1 MVEKLLIKEATRDS
15 NTVKVAIVE
24 VVPFTEGDFN
34 LVQGCQDVGA
44 AEDDDNVVNRS
55 DIDLLKGSQDTN
67 AIL

>member
-34 LVQGCQDVGA
+34 LVQGCKMLELQRMMIMTSTEV
-44 AEDDDNVVNRS
+44 
-55 DIDLLKGSQDTN
+55 T
-67 AIL
+67 